1 MTHDQPPRRVW
12 GQDQSGGAGPVRAIV
27 RRLRRNLGK
36 DASNPPDFFACPRG
50 GATWNKAVTLERQRE
65 RWPTGVTPVS
75 GRLPSNSFEKPHRP
89 SHISEMV
96 YPPTKRGPSEGRRVN
111 GKGN

>member
-1 MTHDQPPRRVW
+1 M
-12 GQDQSGGAGPVRAIV
+12 RAIV

-36 DASNPPDFFACPRG
+36 DASNPTDFFACPRG
-50 GATWNKAVTLERQRE
+50 GATWNKAVTLEGQRE

-75 GRLPSNSFEKPHRP
+75 GRLPSDSFEKPHRP

-96 YPPTKRGPSEGRRVN
+96 LPTVHVGPL
-111 GKGN
+111 